1 MTKIYWIKLLISQI
15 ARECFLKAV
24 RLESKLSSHLQTTGT
39 WAQGEPLYM
48 SLMQSL
54 AETRDYTWVAVN
66 SMQHFLYWKGVDARS
81 MFEEWLTMRLNSW
94 KKDCTKRPSN
104 WCAQIHILTIFFLLS
119 LPLKRCI
126 LKSFCGPSSRRASS
140 ALINTNSSPQKPLG
154 LEHSHWLLLL
164 AQCWCFSA
172 YAKPHWWDL
181 G

>member
-66 SMQHFLYWKGVDARS
+66 SMQHFLYWKEVDARS
-81 MFEEWLTMRLNSW
+81 ICLKNDWPWDWTPGKRTAQKDQVTDVHKSISW
-94 KKDCTKRPSN
+94 PS
-104 WCAQIHILTIFFLLS
+104 FFCYPCL
-119 LPLKRCI
+119 
-126 LKSFCGPSSRRASS
+126 SS
-140 ALINTNSSPQKPLG
+140 AAYWNLFVGQVAEGQVLPSLIPIQA
-154 LEHSHWLLLL
+154 HRSH
-164 AQCWCFSA
+164 
-172 YAKPHWWDL
+172 
-181 G
+181 

>member
-81 MFEEWLTMRLNSW
+81 MFEEWLTMRLNSR
-94 KKDCTKRPSN
+94 KKDCTKRPSVHK
-104 WCAQIHILTIFFLLS
+104 CDVH
-119 LPLKRCI
+119 
-126 LKSFCGPSSRRASS
+126 KSISWPSFSCYPCLSS
-140 ALINTNSSPQKPLG
+140 AAYWNLFVGQVAEGQVLPSLIPIQA
-154 LEHSHWLLLL
+154 HRSH
-164 AQCWCFSA
+164 
-172 YAKPHWWDL
+172 
-181 G
+181 